1 MIQVHNLAIGTR
13 LLPASLSFP
22 EGQLTH
28 VIGPNGSGK
37 STLLAALAGV
47 LDYNGQVEIAGM
59 DLAEMS
65 LPDMATIRAYLPQAA
80 RPAFNMPVYQYLSLS
95 IPNDQN
101 GSRGKISEAT
111 LNQAIS
117 DITALLK
124 LDTMLSR
131 TVHHLSGGEWQRVRL
146 AACCLQIWRPLNPHS
161 KVLILDE
168 PAAPLDVGQEK
179 YLNQLIELVT
189 SQGLS
194 VVVANHDLNTTL
206 RRADHVVMLNN
217 GVVEA
222 VGTGDEVLTPENIES
237 VYQTSV
243 SKIEVNGKPLL
254 IFNE

>member
-1 MIQVHNLAIGTR
+1 MIQAHNLAIGTR

-47 LDYNGQVEIAGM
+47 LNYEGKVEIAGM

-65 LPDMATIRAYLPQAA
+65 LPDMAKVRAYLPQAA

-95 IPNDQN
+95 IPTEHQN
-101 GSRGKISEAT
+101 GSRE
-111 LNQAIS
+111 LDDAIAE
-117 DITALLK
+117 ITALLK
-124 LDTMLSR
+124 LDNMLVR

-146 AACCLQIWRPLNPHS
+146 AACCLQIWRPLNPLARL
-161 KVLILDE
+161 LILDE

-189 SQGLS
+189 SQGTS

-222 VGTGDEVLTPENIES
+222 VGCGDEVLTPDNIGS